1 MGYRCLYCRKV
12 VSERDL
18 LMTHEKS
25 CEAKRIVTRMWA
37 MVIEKAKRKGNA

>member
-18 LMTHEKS
+18 LTTHEKT
-25 CEAKRIVTRMWA
+25 CEAKPVVTRIWA
-37 MVIEKAKRKGNA
+37 MAREKAIRKGKT